1 MLTLGA
7 ILALKKTNLESLL
20 LRLTIEDFRD
30 NYNTKDA
37 LGRISVI
44 IVSVNSIR
52 IFRKRI

>member
-20 LRLTIEDFRD
+20 LRSTIEDFRD

-37 LGRISVI
+37 LGRISVTT
-44 IVSVNSIR
+44 VSVNSVR
-52 IFRKRI
+52 IFRRRI

>member
-1 MLTLGA
+1 MLILRA

-37 LGRISVI
+37 LGRISVTT
-44 IVSVNSIR
+44 VSVNSVR
-52 IFRKRI
+52 IFRRKI